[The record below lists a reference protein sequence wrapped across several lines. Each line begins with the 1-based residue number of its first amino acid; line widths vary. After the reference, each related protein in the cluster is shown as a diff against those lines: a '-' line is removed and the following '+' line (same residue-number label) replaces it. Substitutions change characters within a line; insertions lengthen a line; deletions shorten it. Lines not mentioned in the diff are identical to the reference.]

1 MSMISPKTFIELECK
16 GKTYKELTKI
26 RDELIKDIF
35 EFEKGKMTAQ
45 DYRILPSPETV
56 YEMNLEYLGELCRLI
71 SETYAEETAKED
83 EERSEDC
90 PGWMIRLLIR
100 NLRAEGDGYTTTTWQ
115 LLRDTG
121 FDVDKFDEAA
131 LMKVFNAL
139 SEAADKE
146 GLILDMSAH
155 DGKLESLFS
164 NLDFIVRRKES

>member
-16 GKTYKELTKI
+16 GKSYSELLELK
-26 RDELIKDIF
+26 DELIREIY
-35 EFEKGKMTAQ
+35 EFEKGWMTLQ
-45 DYRILPSPETV
+45 EYRSLPSPETM
-56 YEMNLEYLGELCRLI
+56 YKMNLEYLGELCRLI

-121 FDVDKFDEAA
+121 FDVDKFDEAV

>member
-56 YEMNLEYLGELCRLI
+56 YEMNLEYLGELCKLI

-83 EERSEDC
+83 EEASEDC